1 MHTIH
6 ADCTVSI
13 SAFKQNPN
21 KVLED
26 AHGRPVAVLKNN
38 RPGFY
43 AVPSELYEQI
53 ADIVDDMLIA
63 KTVHDRVERGD
74 FVEVSLEDL

>member
-1 MHTIH
+1 MDTIY
-6 ADCTVSI
+6 ADRTVSI
-13 SAFKQNPN
+13 SAFKQNPS

-53 ADIVDDMLIA
+53 ADILDDMSIA
-63 KTVHDRVERGD
+63 KTVHDRMQRGK